1 MTRPT
6 QRSLLT
12 LSILLIATAAVIWLQ
27 GPPTPVSATAPAD
40 VFSAERAMVH
50 VREIA
55 RAPHPPGTAEH
66 TRVRDYLVA
75 EFKKLGFATE
85 IQKRLAY
92 RKESGRG
99 LAMASVENVIAEK
112 PGSAKSGILLLTAHY
127 DSHLTGP
134 GAGDDAAGVAALLEA
149 ARALEPGRNTLRI
162 LITDGEEM
170 GLLGAQGYVDALTEK
185 VPTLVLNFEA
195 RGGGGPVFM
204 FETSEGNL
212 PLIPEFATAAP
223 SPHASSL
230 MYALYKTLPNDTD
243 LTVFKRAGMAGLN
256 FAFVGNW
263 QHYHTRLDTPE
274 NLDQR
279 SLQQQG
285 ATALALSRRF
295 LEADLARLT
304 RSGQGDSIY
313 FDLLGRTLLHYPA
326 TLIWPLTGI
335 ALLAFAAVLW
345 HLRQERG
352 TLQAFFSGMGLAAGT
367 LMVGAL
373 TGLGFGALVQPF
385 RQAIPNQ
392 DPYGVRWFEA
402 SLCLVSLAL
411 ITLIWGWALRR
422 FEGKALALGALL
434 WWLLA
439 LVASTAFL
447 PGGTDLFLW
456 PLLLALLGLWLGRP
470 WVAALPLLLL
480 FVPLWHNLTLL
491 LGFSLPAFLG
501 TLAAFGLIPLLPLWR
516 HLCLPRLALVPGLL
530 LGIGV
535 LCFGVGA
542 RKTGPKVDTLVYL
555 EDAATHQAQW
565 VSFHR
570 PDAWTQSFLGEHPA
584 PTRLAH
590 RPAFAAPAP
599 LQLMPSFTLLH
610 EGHHLTL
617 NLPEGALDLVF
628 EADKPL
634 ARVSLDGQRLPLD
647 THMHWFA
654 PPRTMTF
661 TIEAQAGTSLTVD
674 MILPGLPPGTL
685 PRPAEWMSA
694 GWDPYTDTRI
704 LRQVLRL

>member
-1 MTRPT
+1 MTRPS
-6 QRSLLT
+6 QRSLIPLF
-12 LSILLIATAAVIWLQ
+12 ILVPVTAAVLWLQ
-27 GPPTPVSATAPAD
+27 GPPRPVPASAPAE

-55 RAPHPPGTAEH
+55 RAPHPLGTAEH
-66 TRVRDYLVA
+66 TRVRDYLVTQ
-75 EFKKLGFATE
+75 FRQLGFATE

-92 RKESGRG
+92 RKETGQG
-99 LAMASVENVIAEK
+99 LSMATVENVIAEK
-112 PGSAKSGILLLTAHY
+112 PGSAKSGTLLLTAHY

-134 GAGDDAAGVAALLEA
+134 GAGDDAAGVAALLET

-185 VPTLVLNFEA
+185 GPTLVLNFEA

-204 FETSEGNL
+204 FETSESNQS
-212 PLIPEFATAAP
+212 LIREFAAAAP

-243 LTVFKRAGMAGLN
+243 LTVFKAAGMAGLN

-263 QHYHTRLDTPE
+263 QVYHTRLDTPE

-285 ATALALSRRF
+285 ATALALSRR
-295 LEADLARLT
+295 LLASDLARLT
-304 RSGQGDSIY
+304 RPGQGDAIY
-313 FDLLGRTLLHYPA
+313 FDLLGRTLLHYPSKLA
-326 TLIWPLTGI
+326 WPLTGL
-335 ALLAFAAVLW
+335 ALLAFATLLW
-345 HLRQERG
+345 HLRLERG
-352 TLQAFFSGMGLAAGT
+352 TLKSFVSGTGLAAGT

-373 TGLGFGALVQPF
+373 AGLGFGALVQPF

-411 ITLIWGWALRR
+411 VTVTWGWALRR

-447 PGGTDLFLW
+447 PGGTYLFLW
-456 PLLLALLGLWLGRP
+456 PLLLALLGLWWGRP

-501 TLAAFGLIPLLPLWR
+501 ILAAFGLMPLLPLWR
-516 HLCLPRLALVPGLL
+516 HVCLPRPVLVPGLL
-530 LGIGV
+530 LVFGA
-535 LCFGVGA
+535 LCFGAGA

-555 EDAATHQAQW
+555 EDAAANQAQW

-570 PDAWTQSFLGEHPA
+570 PDAWTQSFLGEQPTG
-584 PTRLAH
+584 TRLAN

-599 LQLMPSFTLLH
+599 LQSMPSCTLQH
-610 EGHHLTL
+610 EGQNLTL
-617 NLPEGALDLVF
+617 ALPEGALALVF
-628 EADKPL
+628 EADQPL
-634 ARVSLDGQRLPLD
+634 TRVLLHGQPLPLSRR
-647 THMHWFA
+647 MYWFA

-661 TIEAQAGTSLTVD
+661 TLEAQAGTRLTVD
-674 MILPGLPPGTL
+674 LILPGLPAGTP
-685 PRPAEWMSA
+685 PRPPALMAA

-704 LRQVLRL
+704 LRQVLPL